1 MAEIAIPLLALGGLY
16 IASNKEK
23 KGHKIPMEGFKNN
36 NIKNM
41 QYSYPSMNEQPVI
54 NYPTTAPVNNSN
66 VSRFANANQAT
77 DKYFNEKTYENIGVS
92 QGTQQSYSLSGKP
105 IDKTDF
111 KHNNMVPFFGA
122 KIRGATVDAKVSESI
137 LDNLQGQGSQYN
149 RKEEMAPLFQP
160 HANLQ
165 FANGAPNMSDFM
177 QSRVNPGMNMANV
190 KPWEEI
196 HVAPALNQGYGTQGS
211 LGFNSGMEAR
221 NLWRDKTV
229 DELRVDTN
237 PKLTFGLQGHQG
249 PAGSVV
255 KTQTAP
261 EMYPRVEKNLPDSYF
276 ALGPEKWFTTTGL
289 EKGPRVHSEEMLNDV
304 NRTSTTTEYFGVVND
319 YEAGYA
325 KGEYEESK
333 RSVLPAHP
341 VKAAYAG
348 GMSLAAD
355 GDYGIKGYNS
365 LPNNRSTTKA
375 AMEFGGISGLVK
387 AITLPLFDIL
397 RPSRKDNA
405 IGNGRPTGN
414 AGSTVSTGIIYNPAD
429 RTKTTIREM
438 TESNLDCNH
447 LNVENQNNGG
457 YLTAQYQPVSMQ
469 RDTTNLSYTGVAM
482 PGGHEASMSYD
493 AAYMQH
499 NNVNKTSLNRPN
511 QGGTQMFNQQDN
523 ISIQRRDAD
532 RDNNRLWVP
541 NSNVNKAIPSKDTHG
556 KIGSSSYINE
566 TANSLERMNP
576 DILSAFKSNP
586 YTQSL
591 QSWA

>member
-23 KGHKIPMEGFKNN
+23 KNKIPIEGFKNN

-54 NYPTTAPVNNSN
+54 NFPTTEAVNNSN
-66 VSRFANANQAT
+66 VSKYANPNQAT
-77 DKYFNEKTYENIGVS
+77 DKYFNEKTYENIGLS
-92 QGTQQSYSLSGKP
+92 QGAQQNYSLSGKP

-122 KIRGATVDAKVSESI
+122 KIRGATVDAAISESV
-137 LDNLQGQGSQYN
+137 LDNLQGQGSQHN
-149 RKEEMAPLFQP
+149 RKQEIAPLFQP

-196 HVAPALNQGYGTQGS
+196 HVAPALNQGYGTSGS

-221 NLWRDKTV
+221 DLWRDKTV

-237 PKLTFGLQGHQG
+237 PRLSFGLQGHQG
-249 PAGSVV
+249 PAGSQI

-261 EMYPRVEKNLPDSYF
+261 EMYPRVEKKLPDSYYTV
-276 ALGPEKWFTTTGL
+276 GPEKWFTTTGL
-289 EKGPRVHSEEMLNDV
+289 EKGPRIHSEEMLNDV
-304 NRTSTTTEYFGVVND
+304 SRTSTTTEYFGVMGD
-319 YEAGYA
+319 REAGYA
-325 KGEYEESK
+325 KGEYQDSK
-333 RSVLPAHP
+333 RAVLAAEPI
-341 VKAAYAG
+341 KSAYAA
-348 GMSLAAD
+348 GMSLPTD
-355 GDYGIKGYNS
+355 GDYGVKSYNS
-365 LPNNRSTTKA
+365 LPNNRATTKA

-387 AITLPLFDIL
+387 AITLPFFDVL
-397 RPSRKDNA
+397 RPSRKDNV

-414 AGSTVSTGIIYNPAD
+414 AGSAVSTGIIYNPAD

-447 LNVENQNNGG
+447 LNVEKQNGDA
-457 YLTAQYQPVSMQ
+457 YLVTKYQPVSMQ

-511 QGGTQMFNQQDN
+511 QGGIQTFNQKDN

-532 RDNNRLWVP
+532 RDNNRWWVP
-541 NSNVNKAIPSKDTHG
+541 TSNVNNTIPSKDTHG
-556 KIGSSSYINE
+556 KIGASSYYNE

-591 QSWA
+591 NSWA